1 VNRAT
6 FWAIIAMMCAM
17 TISHG
22 AGYYSG
28 RRDAQR
34 NMKTLVEGYVR
45 GSIDANLAR
54 LRDQP

>member
-1 VNRAT
+1 
-6 FWAIIAMMCAM
+6 MMCAM